1 MRTPIFFC
9 SASSC
14 CYYIRVSEVIGCIN
28 KSSSYL
34 PTHCACVDHR
44 NVAILLIQ
52 YVHIHTMSCM
62 YLLARRAL
70 DSGRLR
76 TRCWGDVSDRRKEIT
91 GGQRKLGSEEPPYM
105 CHTRCIHITWYLS
118 SLTLHTVVISTVR
131 PLLGWRQNGEAT
143 LYLFPK
149 HILCREH
156 EYIVSSNKTA
166 SVKATFL
173 CSFIIYFC

>member
-1 MRTPIFFC
+1 
-9 SASSC
+9 
-14 CYYIRVSEVIGCIN
+14 VIGCIN

-44 NVAILLIQ
+44 NVVILLIQ

-62 YLLARRAL
+62 YLLARTAL

-76 TRCWGDVSDRRKEIT
+76 TRCWGDYSDRRKEII
-91 GGQRKLGSEEPPYM
+91 GGQRKQRSEEPPYVSY
-105 CHTRCIHITWYLS
+105 TLYRYIQITWYLS
-118 SLTLHTVVISTVR
+118 SLTLDTDVISKVR

-149 HILCREH
+149 HILCQEH
-156 EYIVSSNKTA
+156 EYIVSRNKTA
-166 SVKATFL
+166 SVKVTFCVFVYNL
-173 CSFIIYFC
+173 FLLKILYPPLRSSA